1 MPERNTKQIRA
12 FMTFEAVDEDELN
25 RILDHH
31 MEYMIDFDDMSE
43 VIESV
48 HGVQSY
54 SPNDKHDTTKLQI
67 MAEILSDI
75 LESEPSDEDLDNDD
89 DAIELYANLHNLK
102 EAMQKMGIL

>member
-12 FMTFEAVDEDELN
+12 FMTFEAVDKDELN